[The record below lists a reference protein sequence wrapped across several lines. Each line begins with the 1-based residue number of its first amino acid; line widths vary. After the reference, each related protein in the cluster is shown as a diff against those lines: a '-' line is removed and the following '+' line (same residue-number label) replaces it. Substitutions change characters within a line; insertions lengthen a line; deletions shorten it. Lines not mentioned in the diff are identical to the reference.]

1 MAKRFTW
8 RLDSVRKARERHED
22 LKKQALGEAQGAQ
35 NIEEGKLS
43 DMQNHKQGQTDRLRS
58 NQSGKLNPRDLQAAH
73 EYISD
78 LDKKIE
84 EQQERVDQAKQVTED
99 RHENLVKAVQEN
111 KVLENLRTR
120 DHASFKKEGRR
131 REQAESDETA
141 NRTAHRSRQE
151 NSEP

>member
-43 DMQNHKQGQTDRLRS
+43 DLQNHKQGQTDRLRS

-78 LDKKIE
+78 LDKKIA
-84 EQQERVDQAKQVTED
+84 EQKFKHMKQLQDRDSQHAAKLQSC
-99 RHENLVKAVQEN
+99 RAY
-111 KVLENLRTR
+111 
-120 DHASFKKEGRR
+120 
-131 REQAESDETA
+131 
-141 NRTAHRSRQE
+141 RQTDDFFYPGQMITFWTPQSPE
-151 NSEP
+151 LITGWF